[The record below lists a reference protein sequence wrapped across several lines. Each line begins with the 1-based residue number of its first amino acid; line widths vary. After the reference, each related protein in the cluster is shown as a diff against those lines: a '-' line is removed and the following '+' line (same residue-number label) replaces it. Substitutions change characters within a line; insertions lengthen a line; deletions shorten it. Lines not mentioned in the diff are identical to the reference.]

1 MDVVIGQLFTGL
13 SIGSILLLAALGL
26 SLTFGQMGV
35 INMAHG
41 EFIMAGSYTA
51 YVVQQ
56 VISNATGSLII
67 SLLVGFVVGGLM
79 GVVLEVVLVSRMY
92 HRPLDTLLVTF
103 GVGLILQ
110 QLARDIFGAPAVNVS
125 APSWLSGGVDIFG
138 AVVPKTR
145 IFILVLAIAAVIAL
159 SVALKQSSMGRRIRA
174 VVQNRDLA
182 ETSGISS
189 RRTDITTFFLGSG
202 LAGVAGVALTLI
214 GSTSPTIGQSYLIDA
229 FLVVVVGGLGQM
241 KGAVIAA
248 FALGI
253 LNSFIEYSTTASIA
267 KVIVSAAGPVRSQDE
282 EPRMSIL
289 NNSRIRVWGGFAL
302 AAIVLFAIAPAVLSD
317 FRLSLLAKF
326 LCFAI
331 VAVGIGLAWGRG
343 GMLTLGQGV
352 FFGIGAYVMAMH
364 LKIADAELKG
374 DAVPDFMSIAG
385 KTELPGYWQ
394 PVKGAYFA
402 ILSQALAAAFAILL
416 IGQQSIG
423 GSNGLNRFRTFFG
436 FNLNDPERVRFLG
449 YDPANIKLVAYVT
462 AAFLAGI
469 AGALFVPIVGIISPS
484 DVGIVPSIA
493 FLIGVAIG
501 GRATLLGPVLG
512 AIGVAWAQSTFSEK
526 LPSGW
531 IYAQG
536 LMFIVVVGFFPAGVA
551 GLFALMRHRK
561 KRETPADPP

>member
-67 SLLVGFVVGGLM
+67 SLLVGFIVGGLM
-79 GVVLEVVLVSRMY
+79 GVALEVLLVSRMY

-110 QLARDIFGAPAVNVS
+110 QLARDIFGAPAVNTT
-125 APSWLSGGVDIFG
+125 APSWLSGGVDILG

-145 IFILVLAIAAVIAL
+145 IFILVLAIAAVITL
-159 SVALKQSSMGRRIRA
+159 SLALKQSSMGRRIRA

-267 KVIVSAAGPVRSQDE
+267 KVI
-282 EPRMSIL
+282 
-289 NNSRIRVWGGFAL
+289 
-302 AAIVLFAIAPAVLSD
+302 
-317 FRLSLLAKF
+317 
-326 LCFAI
+326 
-331 VAVGIGLAWGRG
+331 
-343 GMLTLGQGV
+343 
-352 FFGIGAYVMAMH
+352 
-364 LKIADAELKG
+364 
-374 DAVPDFMSIAG
+374 
-385 KTELPGYWQ
+385 
-394 PVKGAYFA
+394 
-402 ILSQALAAAFAILL
+402 
-416 IGQQSIG
+416 
-423 GSNGLNRFRTFFG
+423 
-436 FNLNDPERVRFLG
+436 
-449 YDPANIKLVAYVT
+449 
-462 AAFLAGI
+462 
-469 AGALFVPIVGIISPS
+469 LFVI
-484 DVGIVPSIA
+484 
-493 FLIGVAIG
+493 
-501 GRATLLGPVLG
+501 
-512 AIGVAWAQSTFSEK
+512 
-526 LPSGW
+526 
-531 IYAQG
+531 
-536 LMFIVVVGFFPAGVA
+536 IVVFLQVRPQ
-551 GLFALMRHRK
+551 GLFAVKTRSLV
-561 KRETPADPP
+561 